1 MSNKGVNAMSSEND
15 ERNTDKTKDFKIGNI
30 IKFIL
35 CIVILI
41 LLIILCRN
49 INNGRLSDQ
58 LNETIVGEDGRVE
71 TVSAASIKEVFEISE
86 LSTAEYIYNSIARAY
101 EEDETAIR
109 YYVAYEGTIKAG
121 IDFSEIDVKI
131 NDNEKIIT
139 LSIPEI
145 TIQEVTVD
153 PGSLEYIFIDKK
165 SETETV
171 LKEAFELCQK
181 DLEEKAANEKELL
194 SLAQTNAET
203 MITALLEPWIKQVD
217 SDFTIIYE

>member
-1 MSNKGVNAMSSEND
+1 MSSEND

-217 SDFTIIYE
+217 GDFTIIYE